1 MATQSL
7 PHRGTDENRTVLAL
21 DLGTQL
27 GWALHHPDGTI
38 TSGTVSF
45 KLGRFEGGGMQW
57 VRFKAWLDEMHFTSD
72 VGQILFE
79 EVRRHIGTTAAHVY
93 GGFLAHL
100 TAWAEHHEVPYMG
113 VPVGSIK
120 KSATGKGNASKEQV
134 IHAMKHLGY
143 APEDDNEAD
152 ALALLH
158 WQIDQGGAR

>member
-7 PHRGTDENRTVLAL
+7 PHRGADGNRAVLAL
-21 DLGTQL
+21 DLGTQM
-27 GWALHHPDGTI
+27 GWALYHPDGTI

-57 VRFKAWLDEMHFTSD
+57 VRFKAWLAEMHFTSD

-79 EVRRHIGTTAAHVY
+79 EVRRHSGVGASHVY

-100 TAWAEHHEVPYMG
+100 TAWAESSEVPYQG
-113 VPVGSIK
+113 VPVGTIK
-120 KSATGKGNASKEQV
+120 KHATGKGNASKAQV
-134 IHAMKHLGY
+134 IHAMKRLGHNP
-143 APEDDNEAD
+143 ADDNESD

-158 WQIDQGGAR
+158 WQIGQGGAR